1 MSEIIITNQLLGR
14 QAFKEQCGIE
24 LNQLKDIHG
33 RTPEFAIGNTPYLLE
48 PASPNSRPSVAGLSA
63 LNQLA
68 PMYISR
74 DLANLSFGRE
84 KFISSG

>member
-1 MSEIIITNQLLGR
+1 MSEIILTNQLLGR

-48 PASPNSRPSVAGLSA
+48 PASPW
-63 LNQLA
+63 Q
-68 PMYISR
+68 
-74 DLANLSFGRE
+74 
-84 KFISSG
+84 